1 MRLIAF
7 ILGIILA
14 GSAILAGPAMA
25 ADWEEYAYPDFAF
38 SVHFPAAPKIE
49 SAPYQGPDG
58 SALEAR
64 VYSVAS
70 DTGSFKL
77 TIANV
82 PDSAANENSLVAHA
96 VNSATQGGTIKLDI
110 AHRIRSTYGRQLA
123 VAGANGGY
131 AYISVFYYKK
141 RLYRLE
147 GTATV
152 AGGQAEVDAMIFQ
165 QSLDLTD

>member
-7 ILGIILA
+7 FLGLV
-14 GSAILAGPAMA
+14 LAGPAMA
-25 ADWEEYAYPDFAF
+25 ADWMEYAYPDFSF
-38 SVHFPAAPKIE
+38 TVHFPAAPKIE
-49 SAPYQGPDG
+49 SATYQDPDG
-58 SALEAR
+58 RALEAR

-70 DTGSFKL
+70 DSGSFNL

-82 PDSAANENSLVAHA
+82 SDGAANENSLVAHA
-96 VNSATQGGTIKLDI
+96 ISSATQGGTIKLDI

-123 VAGANGGY
+123 IAGANGGY

-147 GTATV
+147 GTAAV